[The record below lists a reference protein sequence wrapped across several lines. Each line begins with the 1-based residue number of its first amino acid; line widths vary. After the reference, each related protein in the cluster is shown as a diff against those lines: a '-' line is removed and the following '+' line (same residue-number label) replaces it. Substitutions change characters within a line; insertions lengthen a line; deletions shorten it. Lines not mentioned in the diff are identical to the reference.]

1 MARIT
6 SKQAKEMNEA
16 YAKVYQ
22 NLQEGRLKDDPRVK
36 ALLNTKEKVGLNSGE
51 KVTIEKGEVT
61 DRQTS
66 TNNNTKTPVKTQTTQ
81 TPVAQNNQ
89 TTEKPASGG
98 LKTLSGN
105 DSKLSPDAQK
115 KVLAMKN
122 AGNNNQ
128 SSSGSTGGSGS
139 YKLKPGE
146 GKALMDKLRSQSGDK
161 VQSNN
166 QTSQGS
172 GQPSGNQSG
181 GGQQPQSG
189 VNRSQTV
196 VKDGNKTTTTTKTS
210 ADDST
215 PEGAKAVQDAKA
227 AFQAR
232 REARTGG
239 TPPSTQSGSQKP
251 ATGGQPPSGGQ
262 KPGLLGRLGSLAG
275 KAVGAARNV
284 AGNVKQG
291 AQAVAGGIK
300 QGAQAVSG
308 ALANK
313 GPIQGR
319 QTGAQRRAQQTGQ
332 TAPQAQQARPAPQAQ
347 QARPAPQA
355 QPAQQARPVP
365 QAQPAQQ
372 AKPVQAAPVAKPVPQ
387 AQPTPQAQPA
397 QQQQSQR
404 PSPMER
410 RNARLAAQKNNRN
423 PLKRPGAQRAMQM
436 AKARL
441 AASYDL
447 FDDTVEFLVSEGHA
461 KDKSEAMSIMSE
473 SEFIDAFNQELNG

>member
-1 MARIT
+1 
-6 SKQAKEMNEA
+6 MNEA

-22 NLQEGRLKDDPRVK
+22 NLQERFDSSKYDLTKPMGGLSQTEYN
-36 ALLNTKEKVGLNSGE
+36 ALDYRERENIRRRSNVNNMNTTAKEVNLDKKTGE

-61 DRQTS
+61 DRKS
-66 TNNNTKTPVKTQTTQ
+66 SANNNNQQSTQSNN
-81 TPVAQNNQ
+81 NNQ
-89 TTEKPASGG
+89 QS
-98 LKTLSGN
+98 
-105 DSKLSPDAQK
+105 
-115 KVLAMKN
+115 
-122 AGNNNQ
+122 NNNQ
-128 SSSGSTGGSGS
+128 SSGNNADAPKGGGS
-139 YKLKPGE
+139 YKFKPGE
-146 GKALMDKLRSQSGDK
+146 AKALGDKLRSQSGDK

-215 PEGAKAVQDAKA
+215 PEGAAAVKDFKTNRAE
-227 AFQAR
+227 R
-232 REARTGG
+232 LNRLRSGGGLRPDGEGPSTGG
-239 TPPSTQSGSQKP
+239 TPPLSTQSGAKKP

-300 QGAQAVSG
+300 QGAQAVAG

-332 TAPQAQQARPAPQAQ
+332 PAPQTQ
-347 QARPAPQA
+347 QAKPAPQA
-355 QPAQQARPVP
+355 QPAPQVQQAKPVP

-372 AKPVQAAPVAKPVPQ
+372 AKPVQAAPAPKPV
-387 AQPTPQAQPA
+387 PQAQPA

-410 RNARLAAQKNNRN
+410 RNARLAAAKSKGN
-423 PLKRPGAQRAMQM
+423 PLKRPGAQKAMQM

-441 AASYDL
+441 AAKNAPINASYDL
-447 FDDTVEFLVSEGHA
+447 FDDTVQFLVSEGHA
-461 KDKSEAMSIMSE
+461 KDASEAMSIMSE